1 MAFQYIGVNRGGREP
16 DVATGSSTTSKD
28 VEVAIDLSKNCTRE
42 DVLLALKSMEN
53 FILSTRITP
62 FKQ

>member
-1 MAFQYIGVNRGGREP
+1 MAFQYIGVNRGGRDT

-28 VEVAIDLSKNCTRE
+28 VELAVDLSKNCTRE
-42 DVLLALKSMEN
+42 DLLLLLKSIEN
-53 FILSTRITP
+53 FILSTRTTP